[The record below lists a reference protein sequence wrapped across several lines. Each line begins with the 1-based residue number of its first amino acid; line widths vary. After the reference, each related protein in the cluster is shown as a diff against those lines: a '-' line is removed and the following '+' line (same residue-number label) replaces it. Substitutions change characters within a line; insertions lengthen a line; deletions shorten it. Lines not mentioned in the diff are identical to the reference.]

1 MGRVSNQ
8 MLKNLQRIE
17 NCVYNAFEKIKELH
31 KFDAYIAVYVLNED
45 NGVQVCWFIVGVH
58 MFRGSFLIKNARI
71 YQDVYAYAYKLLSD
85 ITRPY
90 FKK

>member
-1 MGRVSNQ
+1 

-31 KFDAYIAVYVLNED
+31 KYDAYIAVYTRNEN
-45 NGVQVCWFIVGVH
+45 NGVRVQWLIVATH
-58 MFRGSFLIKNARI
+58 MQHGSFLIKNARI
-71 YQDVYAYAYKLLSD
+71 YQDVYAYAYKLLTD

-90 FKK
+90 FKNDTL